1 MENNAEKHLDKLSR
15 KIMGKTNLD
24 TPSKDFT
31 SKLLSQID
39 YISNSRA
46 FVYKPPI
53 SKPVWLVMAVAVLAI
68 TGYSVSN
75 SKGETSNWSKM
86 LNLKNIVSKHF
97 EDLLTDFQFSEISL
111 YAFLMFCGMLYLQ
124 ILIIKTQRN

>member
-75 SKGETSNWSKM
+75 SKGETSHSSKM

>member
-1 MENNAEKHLDKLSR
+1 MENNAEKHLDQLSR